1 MDLDKDINLA
11 DTELVG
17 GMRPSIIDVLRE
29 IISLDRHLSPE
40 EPVSGIDIVLKDLL
54 DSESLQEKKRTRF
67 N

>member
-54 DSESLQEKKRTRF
+54 DSESLQEKKH
-67 N
+67 